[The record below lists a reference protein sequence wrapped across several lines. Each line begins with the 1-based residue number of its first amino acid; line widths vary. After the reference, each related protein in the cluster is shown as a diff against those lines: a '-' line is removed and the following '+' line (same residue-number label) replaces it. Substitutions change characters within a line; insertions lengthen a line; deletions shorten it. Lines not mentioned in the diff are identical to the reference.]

1 MENSYWLGRKKV
13 SVENAEQ
20 ATNSNARLIHLELAG
35 RYSLK
40 ALEATKNPNSSCR

>member
-1 MENSYWLGRKKV
+1 MENEYWLGRKRA

-40 ALEATKNPNSSCR
+40 AMEATKNPKSDVV